1 MTSSEK
7 ANKVVKILE
16 LVDGNVR
23 HTFKLRSYFCRAAYK
38 DDVKKRFNQSKAA
51 SGYNQIVDSLYFELI
66 MTLVRLFDN
75 LQEERNAH
83 NTASIPELMSLLS
96 ETEVVAELQL
106 RSEQRKTP
114 TGDLELDLKS
124 SDLDFL
130 KKLKVDAVQAACKET
145 SQISSSFQNYEKL
158 KGSHLLSRLRTV
170 RNELFAHTAIE
181 RNRNNPARYGD
192 AEELLEKTA
201 KFVACLNS
209 SVRSLHDDYQGEIET
224 WKDHAKYFWEN
235 IVGESA
241 AKPTSQST

>member
-1 MTSSEK
+1 MTPIEK
-7 ANKVVKILE
+7 TDKVVNILE

-23 HTFKLRSYFCRAAYK
+23 HAFKLRSYFCRAAYK
-38 DDVKKRFNQSKAA
+38 DDVKNRFDQSKTA

-75 LQEERNAH
+75 LQEEKSAH

-96 ETEVVAELQL
+96 ETEVVAQL

-114 TGDLELDLKS
+114 TGDLEMDLKS
-124 SDLDFL
+124 SNLDFL
-130 KKLKVDAVQAACKET
+130 KNLKTDAIQAACKEK
-145 SQISSSFQNYEKL
+145 SQIFSLLQNYEKL
-158 KGSHLLSRLRTV
+158 KGSHFLSRLRTV

-201 KFVACLNS
+201 QFVASLNS
-209 SVRSLHDDYQGEIET
+209 SVRSLHDDYQGEIKT
-224 WKDHAKYFWEN
+224 WQEHAKYFWEN
-235 IVGESA
+235 IVGESTE
-241 AKPTSQST
+241 KPTSQST

>member
-1 MTSSEK
+1 MTPIEK
-7 ANKVVKILE
+7 ADKVVKILE

-23 HTFKLRSYFCRAAYK
+23 HAFKLRSYFCRAAYN
-38 DDVKKRFNQSKAA
+38 DDVKKRFDQSTAA

-66 MTLVRLFDN
+66 VTLVRLFDN
-75 LQEERNAH
+75 LQEEKSAH

-114 TGDLELDLKS
+114 TGDLEIDLKS

-130 KKLKVDAVQAACKET
+130 KKLKTDAIQAACKET
-145 SQISSSFQNYEKL
+145 SQIFSLFQNYGKL

-201 KFVACLNS
+201 QFVASLNS
-209 SVRSLHDDYQGEIET
+209 SVRSLHDDYQGEIKT
-224 WKDHAKYFWEN
+224 WQEHAKYFWEN
-235 IVGESA
+235 IVGESTE
-241 AKPTSQST
+241 KPTSQST

>member
-1 MTSSEK
+1 MTPIEK
-7 ANKVVKILE
+7 ADKVVKILE

-23 HTFKLRSYFCRAAYK
+23 HAFKLRSYFCRAAYN
-38 DDVKKRFNQSKAA
+38 DDVKKRFDQSKAA

-75 LQEERNAH
+75 LQEEKSAH

-96 ETEVVAELQL
+96 ETEVVAQLQL

-114 TGDLELDLKS
+114 TGDLEMDLKS

-130 KKLKVDAVQAACKET
+130 KKLKADAIQVACKET
-145 SQISSSFQNYEKL
+145 SQIFSLLQNYEKL

-181 RNRNNPARYGD
+181 RNRNNPTRYGD

-201 KFVACLNS
+201 QFVASLNS
-209 SVRSLHDDYQGEIET
+209 SVKSLHDDYQGEINT
-224 WKDHAKYFWEN
+224 WQEHAKYFWEN
-235 IVGESA
+235 IVGENTE
-241 AKPTSQST
+241 KPSG

>member
-1 MTSSEK
+1 MTPTEK
-7 ANKVVKILE
+7 ADKVITILE

-23 HTFKLRSYFCRAAYK
+23 HAFKLRSYFCRAAYS
-38 DDVKKRFNQSKAA
+38 DDVKKRFDQSKAA

-66 MTLVRLFDN
+66 MTLVRLFDH
-75 LQEERNAH
+75 LQEEKSSH
-83 NTASIPELMSLLS
+83 NTASIPELMSLLTG
-96 ETEVVAELQL
+96 TEVVAELQL

-114 TGDLELDLKS
+114 TGDLEKDLKS

-130 KKLKVDAVQAACKET
+130 KKLKADAVEAACKET
-145 SQISSSFQNYEKL
+145 SQIFKSFQNYEKL

-201 KFVACLNS
+201 EFVANLNS
-209 SVRSLHDDYQGEIET
+209 SIRSLHDDYQGEIQT
-224 WKDHAKYFWEN
+224 WQDHAKYFWES
-235 IVGESA
+235 IVSGNVE
-241 AKPTSQST
+241 KPT

>member
-1 MTSSEK
+1 MTPIEK
-7 ANKVVKILE
+7 ADKVVKILE

-23 HTFKLRSYFCRAAYK
+23 HAFKLRSYFCRAAYN

-51 SGYNQIVDSLYFELI
+51 SGYNQIVDSLYFEFI

-75 LQEERNAH
+75 LKEGRSAH
-83 NTASIPELMSLLS
+83 NTASIPELMSLLL
-96 ETEVVAELQL
+96 EAEVIAELQL

-114 TGDLELDLKS
+114 TGDLEMDLKY

-130 KKLKVDAVQAACKET
+130 KKLKADAIQAARKET
-145 SQISSSFQNYEKL
+145 SQISSLFQNYEKL
-158 KGSHLLSRLRTV
+158 KGSHLLNRLRTV

-201 KFVACLNS
+201 QFVDRLNS
-209 SVRSLHDDYQGEIET
+209 SVKSLHDDYQGEIKT
-224 WKDHAKYFWEN
+224 WQEHAKYFWEN
-235 IVGESA
+235 IVGESTE
-241 AKPTSQST
+241 KPTSQST